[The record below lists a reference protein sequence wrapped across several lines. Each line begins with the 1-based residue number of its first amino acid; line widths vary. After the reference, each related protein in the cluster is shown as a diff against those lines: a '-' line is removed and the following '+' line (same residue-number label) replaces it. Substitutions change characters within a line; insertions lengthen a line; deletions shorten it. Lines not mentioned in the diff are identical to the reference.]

1 MAEIVLE
8 HLTKRA
14 GARPSRRATGPPR
27 RAAPPRRPPPAA
39 ARGAGRRSSRAGRR
53 HRPKGGACPGRP
65 SRPLALEAS
74 SAENRQR
81 GRHVGLVVDDR
92 EEALRRAREAGAVM
106 VGDNDFFDPWGNRW
120 QVVAYRDVQFTKAP
134 RVLAGMGLDGLGK
147 SERALAE
154 LRAKGLAD

>member
-1 MAEIVLE
+1 
-8 HLTKRA
+8 
-14 GARPSRRATGPPR
+14 
-27 RAAPPRRPPPAA
+27 
-39 ARGAGRRSSRAGRR
+39 
-53 HRPKGGACPGRP
+53 
-65 SRPLALEAS
+65 
-74 SAENRQR
+74 
-81 GRHVGLVVDDR
+81 
-92 EEALRRAREAGAVM
+92 M